1 MTDTTPLSVAP
12 QEEQV
17 FPVLTP
23 AQIARLETH
32 GNRRTVQR
40 GEVLIEA
47 GAQHYPLMVV
57 LSGELEAVRNSC
69 AGEELATTHRQG
81 QFSGELNLVT
91 GRRGLATIRATEPG
105 EVLAVERESFLGL
118 LQTDAELSEI
128 FMRAFILRR
137 VVLIDRGFGDVVV
150 LGSQYSPR
158 TLEVREFLSRNAHPY
173 TYLDLDTDDVSQESL
188 DRWQISAD
196 DVPVLICRGETVL
209 RNPTNAQIADCIGF
223 NEAID
228 VDESHIRDVLIVG
241 AGPAGAAR
249 RPLRFAAGDHP
260 RRSRADH
267 VCTDRPDLRR
277 AHDPPRSCRHDRDH

>member
-1 MTDTTPLSVAP
+1 MTATVPLTVAP
-12 QEEQV
+12 REEQV

-150 LGSQYSPR
+150 LGSQYSSR
-158 TLEVREFLSRNAHPY
+158 TLEVREFLSRNAHP
-173 TYLDLDTDDVSQESL
+173 
-188 DRWQISAD
+188 
-196 DVPVLICRGETVL
+196 
-209 RNPTNAQIADCIGF
+209 
-223 NEAID
+223 
-228 VDESHIRDVLIVG
+228 
-241 AGPAGAAR
+241 
-249 RPLRFAAGDHP
+249 
-260 RRSRADH
+260 
-267 VCTDRPDLRR
+267 
-277 AHDPPRSCRHDRDH
+277 